1 MVHFGEEIFDVYF
14 FPFAAMLAHKSQEHI
29 HNYTS
34 YYSSFILYLPIIHV
48 APNRMLNLLWILHP
62 SMSLSYG
69 IKENTKGNILSIL

>member
-14 FPFAAMLAHKSQEHI
+14 FPFVAMLTHKSQEHI

-48 APNRMLNLLWILHP
+48 APNSMLNLLMDSSSFYVFILW
-62 SMSLSYG
+62 
-69 IKENTKGNILSIL
+69 N